1 MNQKE
6 RILALKKEKKA
17 IILAHNYQR
26 PEIQDISDVVGDSLE
41 LAQTAR
47 ETEAPLIVFCGVL
60 FMAETAKILNPGKK
74 VVIPVRDAL
83 CPLADQL
90 TPGMIL
96 AARERHPGA
105 PVVLYI
111 NSTAECKAHADV
123 ICTSA
128 NAVKVVRSLPEKE
141 VIVGP
146 DSNLAAYIQDQVPEK
161 AIIAIPPGGH
171 CYVHEC
177 FTAEDLEAARLRGGA
192 IVCHPECRPEIQRGS
207 DMVASTGGMVRLV
220 GSRTG
225 DAAWNIL
232 TEREMAYR
240 LKTLYPGHTFH
251 VKEEAVCE
259 DMKKTTLG
267 DLLAALEREQYEVTL
282 PPAIMERAR
291 GAIERMLVI
300 GR

>member
-1 MNQKE
+1 MSVKGRIISLKNQKN
-6 RILALKKEKKA
+6 A

-26 PEIQDISDVVGDSLE
+26 PEIQDLADVVGDSLE
-41 LAQTAR
+41 LAQKAR
-47 ETEAPLIVFCGVL
+47 ETDSPLIVFCGVL
-60 FMAETAKILNPGKK
+60 FMAETAKIINPGKK
-74 VVIPVRDAL
+74 VIIPEKDAT

-90 TPGMIL
+90 SPSLIL
-96 AARERHPGA
+96 EAKERHPGA

-128 NAVKVVRSLPEKE
+128 NAVKVVRSLPERE

-146 DSNLAAYIQDQVPEK
+146 DSNLAAYIQGQIPEK
-161 AIIAIPPGGH
+161 EIIAIPPGGH

-177 FTAEDLEAARLRGGA
+177 FTYEDLESARKRGGE
-192 IVCHPECRPEIQRGS
+192 IICHPECRPEIQRGS

-220 GSRTG
+220 GSRKG
-225 DAAWNIL
+225 NAAWNIL

-251 VKEEAVCE
+251 VKEDAICE
-259 DMKKTTLG
+259 DMKKTTLENL
-267 DLLAALEREQYEVTL
+267 LLALEYEQYEVTL
-282 PPAIMERAR
+282 PPDIMDRAR